1 MQQMNRE
8 FEGDSQLINDQ
19 LGRDHKA
26 IENQTREIVS

>member
-8 FEGDSQLINDQ
+8 FEGDSQLDDQ
-19 LGRDHKA
+19 LSREHEA